1 MTVTTSSLSLGE
13 APPHRSFSQLKT
25 FQDCA
30 HQYYLSKVRKVPE
43 VPAVY
48 LTAGSAIH
56 AMIEKVNHIL
66 FQEGTQGVRSQ

>member
-1 MTVTTSSLSLGE
+1 VTTSSSSSAE

-25 FQDCA
+25 FQTCA
-30 HQYYLSKVRKVPE
+30 HQYYLSKIMKVPE

-56 AMIEKVNHIL
+56 AMIEKVNHVI
-66 FQEGTQGVRSQ
+66 FQEGLQGVRSE